1 MAGITIFHNP
11 LCSKSR
17 EALLLLRKLG
27 HEPTI
32 VEYLKNPPTRARLKM
47 LMHQLGATS
56 VRAMLRIKSDVY
68 TELDL
73 AKPKWSDDD
82 LLDFMEQ
89 HPMLLERPV
98 VVTTKGAR
106 IGRPTEAILEIL

>member
-1 MAGITIFHNP
+1 
-11 LCSKSR
+11 
-17 EALLLLRKLG
+17 
-27 HEPTI
+27 
-32 VEYLKNPPTRARLKM
+32 M

-56 VRAMLRIKSDVY
+56 VRAMLRTKADEY
-68 TELDL
+68 AQLDL
-73 AKPKWSDDD
+73 ANPKWSDDD

-98 VVTTKGAR
+98 VVTPKGAR

>member
-1 MAGITIFHNP
+1 
-11 LCSKSR
+11 
-17 EALLLLRKLG
+17 
-27 HEPTI
+27 
-32 VEYLKNPPTRARLKM
+32 M
-47 LMHQLGATS
+47 LMHQLGGIRMC
-56 VRAMLRIKSDVY
+56 VMLRTKSDVY

-73 AKPKWSDDD
+73 ANPKWSDDD

>member
-17 EALLLLRKLG
+17 EALMLLRKLG
-27 HEPTI
+27 HEPAI
-32 VEYLKNPPTRARLKM
+32 VEYLKNPPTRAHLKM

-56 VRAMLRIKSDVY
+56 VRAMLRTKADEY
-68 TELDL
+68 AQLDL
-73 AKPKWSDDD
+73 ANPKWSDEE

-89 HPMLLERPV
+89 HPILLERPV
-98 VVTTKGAR
+98 VVTPKGAR